1 MMTTLTATNL
11 FDEMNRLG
19 HERTPFLFAVDYE
32 VREGILI
39 PYPEQQ
45 RSVLYKVQEFSNM
58 PSNMGRCSFHLAL
71 RSYPR
76 QFAIYQQQFNK
87 IHRALAV
94 GNSFLANLTIAT
106 PIEMDCSLETI
117 AQYAVAPYKLYVPGR
132 FVCFSP
138 ERFVSIRPAT
148 GGQYRIETCPMKG
161 TIDASIPNAE
171 EVILSSYKET
181 AEHYTIVDLMRSDL
195 ARVGQRVQVN
205 KFRYIDRIE
214 TQNGG
219 LLQVSSLIS
228 ATLPTDT
235 LDRLGTILGTLLP
248 AGSITGAPKEATI
261 RAIQEAETEP
271 RGYYSGVFG
280 YFDGSCLESAVMI
293 RFIEEQGD
301 GAFYFHSGGGI
312 TINSKAEDEYKEVI
326 EKIYIPV

>member
-1 MMTTLTATNL
+1 MTTLTATNL

-58 PSNMGRCSFHLAL
+58 SSNMERHSFHFAL
-71 RSYPR
+71 RSNPR

-106 PIEMDCSLETI
+106 PIEIDCSLETI

-138 ERFVSIRPAT
+138 ERFVSIRPDT

-235 LDRLGTILGTLLP
+235 LDRLGTILCTLLP

-280 YFDGSCLESAVMI
+280 YFDGSGLESAVMI

>member
-1 MMTTLTATNL
+1 MTTLTATNL

-58 PSNMGRCSFHLAL
+58 PSNMERHSFHFAL
-71 RSYPR
+71 RSNPR

-106 PIEMDCSLETI
+106 PIEIDCSLETI
-117 AQYAVAPYKLYVPGR
+117 AQYAVAPYKLYVPDR

-138 ERFVSIRPAT
+138 ERFVSIRPDA

-171 EVILSSYKET
+171 EVILNSYKET
-181 AEHYTIVDLMRSDL
+181 AEHHTIVDLMRSDL
-195 ARVGQRVQVN
+195 ARVGQLVQVN

-214 TQNGG
+214 TLNGG

-235 LDRLGTILGTLLP
+235 LDRLGAILCTLLP

-280 YFDGSCLESAVMI
+280 YFDGSALESAVMI

-301 GAFYFHSGGGI
+301 GAFFFHSGGGI